1 MGKKLA
7 KTTVAVPAH
16 YTSQQG
22 SHCGSEVKKSLSTRT
37 HRCKCGDQIDRDENA
52 AVNILRLGLRTT
64 GHVGT
69 YAWRDSAS
77 SWVGEIQSKQAESLN
92 QASLTSRT
100 RAQK

>member
-1 MGKKLA
+1 
-7 KTTVAVPAH
+7 
-16 YTSQQG
+16 
-22 SHCGSEVKKSLSTRT
+22 
-37 HRCKCGDQIDRDENA
+37 GDQIDRDENA

-92 QASLTSRT
+92 QASLTP
-100 RAQK
+100 